1 MTETLLAPDVALSG
15 ETTPGN
21 AITLTPRAVAEL
33 NDLILSQDKAGAALR
48 VWVAGGGCSGL
59 SYGMA
64 LDDNAAEEDDQVFEQ
79 DGIKL
84 FVDTL
89 SLGYMD
95 GAVVDYVDDVLGGG
109 FKVENPNATGGCG
122 CGNSFSTAES
132 GGASAGGCGSG
143 CGCGSR

>member
-1 MTETLLAPDVALSG
+1 MTETLLAPDVAIPG

-21 AITLTPRAVAEL
+21 SITLSPRAVAEL

-64 LDDNAAEEDDQVFEQ
+64 LDDNAAEEDDRVFEQ

-95 GAVVDYVDDVLGGG
+95 GAIVDYVDDVLGGG
-109 FKVENPNATGGCG
+109 FKVENPNATGSCG

-132 GGASAGGCGSG
+132 GGAAGGGCGSG
-143 CGCGSR
+143 GCGCG